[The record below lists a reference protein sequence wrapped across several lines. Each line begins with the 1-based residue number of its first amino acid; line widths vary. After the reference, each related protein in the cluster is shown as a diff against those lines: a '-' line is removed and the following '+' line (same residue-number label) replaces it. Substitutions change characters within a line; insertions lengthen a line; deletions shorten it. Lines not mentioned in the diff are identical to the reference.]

1 MRTIYLVSVAPFAGK
16 NVLCLGLAR
25 RLVEQGMTVGYM
37 KPYGPLAMAYDDGET
52 DSDAFLFKEV
62 LHLEEPLKDL
72 CPVVL
77 SSEIIADVLRG
88 VEIGARETIA
98 QAFER
103 NAEGKDVMLVV
114 GTGCL
119 SAGTWLGCPTLELIK
134 LMEAKVLMLD
144 RYSDRHES
152 IDGILHTHETLGD
165 DLAGVVFNRVVN
177 SAFSE
182 IENGVKPFLEERG
195 IEVFGVMSRDRL
207 LGSVTVREIA
217 NALNGRVLCGGSE
230 LEGLVE
236 GFIIGAMGV
245 DAAVRYFRRS
255 PHRAVITGGDRADV
269 QLAAIV
275 AGAQCL
281 ILTGNLYPSE
291 RILTRA
297 EDAGVPVILVA
308 EDTAGAMA
316 VCENL
321 AALGSLKSER
331 KIRRAQE
338 ICDER
343 LDWDRLLE
351 AVGMP

>member
-25 RLVEQGMTVGYM
+25 QLAQRGLSVGYM
-37 KPYGPLAMAYDDGET
+37 KPYGPMAMARDGVET
-52 DSDAFLFKEV
+52 DADALLFKEA
-62 LHLEEPLKDL
+62 LQLEEPIADL

-77 SSEIIADVLRG
+77 GSKTVADVLRG
-88 VEIGARETIA
+88 VDIGARDVIK

-103 NAEGKDVMLVV
+103 NSRDKDVMLVV

-119 SAGTWLGCPTLELIK
+119 AAGTWLGCPTRELVK
-134 LMEAKVLMLD
+134 MMEAKVVMLD
-144 RYSDRHES
+144 RYSYRHES
-152 IDGILHTHETLGD
+152 IDGILSAHDTLGD
-165 DLAGVVFNRVVN
+165 DLAGVVFNRVAN
-177 SAFSE
+177 SVISE
-182 IENGVKPFLEERG
+182 IDNGVRPFLEDHG
-195 IEVFGVMSRDRL
+195 VAVFGVMSRDRL
-207 LGSVTVREIA
+207 LGSVTVAEVA
-217 NALNGRVLCGGSE
+217 SALSGRILCGSSE

-255 PHRAVITGGDRADV
+255 PRRAVITGGDRADV
-269 QLAAIV
+269 QLAAIA

-281 ILTGNLYPSE
+281 ILTGSLYPSE

-297 EDAGVPVILVA
+297 EDEGVPVILVA
-308 EDTAGAMA
+308 EDTAGTMA

-338 ICDER
+338 VCDEC
-343 LDWDRLLE
+343 LDWDRLLK

>member
-16 NVLCLGLAR
+16 NVLCLGLAHQ
-25 RLVEQGMTVGYM
+25 LAQQGMTVGYM
-37 KPYGPLAMAYDDGET
+37 KPYGPMAIMHDGVET
-52 DSDAFLFKEV
+52 DGDALLFKEV
-62 LHLEEPLKDL
+62 LQLEEPIEDL

-77 SSEIIADVLRG
+77 GSKTVADVLRG
-88 VEIGARETIA
+88 VDIGAREAIS

-103 NAEGKDVMLVV
+103 NAQGKDVMLVV

-119 SAGTWLGCPTLELIK
+119 AAGMWLGCPTLEIVN
-134 LMEAKVLMLD
+134 LMQAKVVMLD
-144 RYSDRHES
+144 RYSYRHES
-152 IDGILHTHETLGD
+152 IDGILSAQKTLGD
-165 DLAGVVFNRVVN
+165 DLAGVVFNRVAN
-177 SAFSE
+177 SAVSE
-182 IENGVKPFLEERG
+182 IDNGVRPFLEERG
-195 IEVFGVMSRDRL
+195 VAVFGVVSRDRL
-207 LGSVTVREIA
+207 LGSVTVGEIA
-217 NALNGRVLCGGSE
+217 SALNGRVLCGSSE
-230 LEGLVE
+230 LDGLVE

-255 PHRAVITGGDRADV
+255 PRRAVITGGDRADV
-269 QLAAIV
+269 QLAAIA

-281 ILTGNLYPSE
+281 VLTGSLYPNE

-308 EDTAGAMA
+308 EDTAGAMS
-316 VCENL
+316 VCEDL
-321 AALGSLKSER
+321 AALGGLKSER

-351 AVGMP
+351 AVGIS